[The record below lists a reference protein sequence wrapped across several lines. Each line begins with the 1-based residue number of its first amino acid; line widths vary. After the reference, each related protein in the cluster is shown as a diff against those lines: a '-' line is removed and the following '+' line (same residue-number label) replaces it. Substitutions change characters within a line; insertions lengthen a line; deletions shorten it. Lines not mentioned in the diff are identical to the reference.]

1 MRDLGVPEE
10 QLQADRAARRQAA
23 RNAARRD
30 DAQGVRIAPHLAQV
44 VWFFSKLH
52 THWRAV
58 AGGQGGLVWLGL
70 DWAAVDATMRRR
82 GIKPTHPELFYD
94 WLDVLDVEGVRIK
107 NGL

>member
-1 MRDLGVPEE
+1 MRKLGVPQE
-10 QLQADRAARRQAA
+10 QLQQRREAQRKEAALQE
-23 RNAARRD
+23 RD
-30 DAQGVRIAPHLAQV
+30 ENVYIAPHLALV
-44 VWFFSKLH
+44 VWFFSKLL

-82 GIKPTHPELFYD
+82 GVKPPDTELFYD

>member
-1 MRDLGVPEE
+1 MRKLGVPQE
-10 QLQADRAARRQAA
+10 QLQQRRKAQRQEAALQE
-23 RNAARRD
+23 D
-30 DAQGVRIAPHLAQV
+30 GEHVYIAPHLAQV
-44 VWFFSKLH
+44 VWFFSTLR

-58 AGGQGGLVWLGL
+58 AGGKRGIVWLGL

-82 GIKPTHPELFYD
+82 GVKPPDTELFYD